1 MCLVLKYSNNTFFV
15 YGRFYQQFILY
26 NLASVMKLPEI
37 TLRTLLMTPFLSGAQ
52 TPQQRLHEENPNRNR
67 LESNIGAITM

>member
-1 MCLVLKYSNNTFFV
+1 MHK
-15 YGRFYQQFILY
+15 
-26 NLASVMKLPEI
+26 LAYVMKLPKI
-37 TLRTLLMTPFLSGAQ
+37 TFRTLLMTPFLSGAQ